1 MMRQVGIRDALEQ
14 ALKSRIT
21 DAMMKYLTE
30 LGYIDDVKWDLKDI
44 NDLADIVRSIKR
56 AAGDSAGG
64 IKNPDMLSSGNI
76 SKESIPTARL
86 RSQALSILLAKE
98 AEKEPEVQAFR
109 QEVLGGNL
117 LDVDQIEN
125 WVRSQAESDGPET
138 IWLRVPVRYD
148 SEGRITTRS
157 ISGAG
162 NSSWGLEMKKVV
174 PGDVKPE
181 EILGDVEVRYIEYS
195 VPGGEWAKLQGTA
208 SGGVLERLWRI
219 SRFPLAS
226 NYPWTTAQA
235 TMFVLTGLYPEV
247 SGIEA
252 QSVMP
257 KPVKAATRISLVI
270 DPTVTPDEVRD
281 EYHRLRQQLL
291 VGRHKTRSDK
301 HLRLAAFIA
310 ERPDT
315 ESWQDRMLAWN
326 KAYPESGFKGYEYS
340 HRSNFTRDAR
350 RVCQDLLNPAYRFSW
365 AQLDPDRARF
375 LSGDGG

>member
-1 MMRQVGIRDALEQ
+1 MLSTNIRSALEQ

-21 DAMMKYLTE
+21 DAMMEYLTE

-98 AEKEPEVQAFR
+98 AEKEGDIRAFR
-109 QEVLGGNL
+109 HGVLGGNL
-117 LDVDQIEN
+117 LQLDQVED

-138 IWLRVPVRYD
+138 VWLKVPVRYD

-157 ISGAG
+157 IIGSG
-162 NSSWGLEMKKVV
+162 NTSWGLEMERVV
-174 PGDVKPE
+174 PEDVKQE

-226 NYPWTTAQA
+226 NYPWTTAQS

-247 SGIEA
+247 RGIEA
-252 QSVMP
+252 ESVMP
-257 KPVKAATRISLVI
+257 RPVKAATRISLVI

-281 EYHRLRQQLL
+281 EYHRLRQQIL
-291 VGRHKTRSDK
+291 VGRYKTRSDK

-310 ERPDT
+310 ERPDE

-326 KAYPESGFKGYEYS
+326 KVYAEPQFKGYGYS
-340 HRSNFTRDAR
+340 YRSNFIRDAG
-350 RVCQDLLNPAYRFSW
+350 RVCRDLLNPAYRFSW
-365 AQLDPDRARF
+365 AQLDPDTTRL

>member
-1 MMRQVGIRDALEQ
+1 MHNNRIRLALEER
-14 ALKSRIT
+14 LDRPVS

-117 LDVDQIEN
+117 LDVHLVES

-257 KPVKAATRISLVI
+257 KPVKAAPRISLVI

-281 EYHRLRQQLL
+281 AYHRLRQPL
-291 VGRHKTRSDK
+291 
-301 HLRLAAFIA
+301 
-310 ERPDT
+310 
-315 ESWQDRMLAWN
+315 
-326 KAYPESGFKGYEYS
+326 
-340 HRSNFTRDAR
+340 
-350 RVCQDLLNPAYRFSW
+350 
-365 AQLDPDRARF
+365 
-375 LSGDGG
+375 